1 MLDKMT
7 YTNHLNEKIVL
18 GEAPYFANYN
28 DLRDYSWN
36 YTEANNRILAFNRKI
51 RKCKLPVV
59 IMCETEEEGFQKR
72 NALFEIME
80 KDVLAGQYGTLQIGD
95 YKLQCY
101 INQSA
106 KGEYLN
112 SKKHMRVDLSIVTD
126 RPYWTKEKTYV
137 FNTAGLVG
145 DETSNEGFLDFSYDF
160 PYDFTDSFSTMGFSN
175 GNFVQTSFKITIYG
189 ACTNPQVLINGHA
202 YGVNTTVEAGQVL
215 VIDSIEKTVQLI
227 TSKGE
232 VVNKFSLRNK
242 ESYIFEKIPA
252 GDCSIG
258 RSENFR
264 FDLTLI
270 EERSDPK
277 WT

>member
-7 YTNHLNEKIVL
+7 YTNHLSEKIVL
-18 GEAPYFANYN
+18 GEMPYFANYS

-36 YTEANNRILAFNRKI
+36 YTEANNRILSFNRKI
-51 RKCKLPVV
+51 RKYKLPVI
-59 IMCETEEEGFQKR
+59 IMCETEEEGFQRR

-101 INQSA
+101 VRESA
-106 KGEYLN
+106 KGEYLS
-112 SKKHMRVDLSIVTD
+112 SKKHMQVTLSIVTD

-137 FNTAGLVG
+137 FNAANTGAGNN
-145 DETSNEGFLDFSYDF
+145 DSHLDFSYDF
-160 PYDFTDSFSTMGFSN
+160 PYDYADSLNTTGFTN
-175 GNFVQTSFKITIYG
+175 GNFVQTNFKLAIYG
-189 ACTNPQVLINGHA
+189 ACTNPKVLINGHA
-202 YGVNTTVEAGQVL
+202 YEVFTQVEAGQVL
-215 VIDSIEKTVQLI
+215 VIDSIEKTVQL
-227 TSKGE
+227 TRTTGE
-232 VVNKFSLRNK
+232 TVNLFSLRNK

-252 GDCSIG
+252 GDCSVG
-258 RSENFR
+258 QSENFC

-270 EERSDPK
+270 EERSEPK

>member
-7 YTNHLNEKIVL
+7 YTNHLNEKIVF
-18 GEAPYFANYN
+18 GEFPYFANYS

-51 RKCKLPVV
+51 RKYKLPVV
-59 IMCETEEEGFQKR
+59 IMCKTEEEGFQKR
-72 NALFEIME
+72 NALFEIVE

-101 INQSA
+101 VRESA
-106 KGEYLN
+106 KGDFLYN
-112 SKKHMRVDLSIVTD
+112 KKHMVVDLSIVTD

-145 DETSNEGFLDFSYDF
+145 EETKPDGHLDFSYDF

-270 EERSDPK
+270 EERSEPK